1 MLPCVKPAYKKQIC
15 NFYSNRSGKKM
26 SIQTPQL
33 IKGPFLI
40 SCQVIQLF
48 VYMHL
53 IPATGTHH
61 ALLLLFPKADFSFLL
76 LTRELQTL

>member
-48 VYMHL
+48 FVCMHL
-53 IPATGTHH
+53 IPATHH
-61 ALLLLFPKADFSFLL
+61 APLLLFPKADFSFLL